1 MDDDGE
7 PRIAGLGTCGA
18 ATDGGT
24 LAEDVYNYGLVLVE
38 LLTGKEAT
46 PPVMAEI
53 RRLIRDECA
62 ERCLDERLRSYGEQA
77 EQEMVETLQLALL
90 CAAEAAE
97 KRPTMK
103 QVVGL
108 IKDVRRQSSELSAT
122 TRVRAG
128 GAIPVVNIAMK
139 K

>member
-7 PRIAGLGTCGA
+7 PRIAGIGTCGA

-24 LAEDVYNYGLVLVE
+24 LTEDVYNYGLVLVE
-38 LLTGKEAT
+38 PLTGKEAT

-62 ERCLDERLRSYGEQA
+62 ERCLDERLRSYGEHG

-90 CAAEAAE
+90 CAVEAHSEMEREGRAIERE
-97 KRPTMK
+97 KKRE
-103 QVVGL
+103 
-108 IKDVRRQSSELSAT
+108 I
-122 TRVRAG
+122 
-128 GAIPVVNIAMK
+128 
-139 K
+139 

>member
-1 MDDDGE
+1 M
-7 PRIAGLGTCGA
+7 
-18 ATDGGT
+18 
-24 LAEDVYNYGLVLVE
+24 
-38 LLTGKEAT
+38 
-46 PPVMAEI
+46 MAEI

-90 CAAEAAE
+90 CAAEASE

-128 GAIPVVNIAMK
+128 GAIPVVNIAMTRRERK
-139 K
+139 IMKRERE